1 MLRMPIMGCA
11 QLGHSQFALEACG
24 SMCLEIL
31 LLYFCAQAALVD
43 AQQLAQHLLYPLVDT
58 PLKARI
64 MSEASFQE
72 SFLITDPILIQDVN
86 LIAAVLQKQ
95 NLIVNA
101 DELQQHLA
109 TWDRSDD
116 YVMCDS
122 DTVTLFTKFT
132 KEELALPVEDRVV
145 KNSVDAKVSCAMDL
159 AELETALKDKSV
171 DNMHSLSQRVKQ
183 LVLETFNNLLL
194 NIVYGVGVELD
205 QEDILELRDEKI
217 TRDLPDIIKEAVKL
231 DTEQRKLR
239 CSGNRNVLGTILGLR
254 NDEWLSGTSH
264 TLCVAFAGSN
274 SDVSP
279 CDHVPITAQTH
290 EDSVCKGNCIKKTSL
305 WQMIHIAQKAQAVTN
320 GFVGEYVG
328 KAQPAGHMEIK
339 KCIDKMYTLRDSLA
353 KDKKSFSQKQMA
365 VSGRMVTDLEMNGVV
380 RGAVEQFNLAS
391 NLKRNDV
398 LFPECIR
405 TFATRLLDTQTF
417 FHRLRIALQ
426 REVSLQYT
434 VYIPPTNQPRARSK
448 NVKPQ
453 HVDIYGYRPLQNT
466 PFELL
471 SVFEFYM
478 YFYVEA
484 LLFPDACTA
493 PKRTE
498 WTPLGLFL
506 WKDYLAQKQLHAQP
520 QMPQWAPGKHYTV
533 IEPIKDEYYTFPSE
547 PTRMY
552 EVFRHRWV
560 IVRNRRPYVPVL
572 EGSRLPGPSAA
583 PEDSA
588 KYCSLFFRPW
598 SLVSDT
604 AHVPF
609 LANMGFSRGSRAEAL
624 QRQGKVKRRR
634 LIGKKDGTP
643 MNWQQA
649 WDEYIRGNVVSKHAA
664 RLVQTFLVMKFA
676 GNDNAPSADD
686 DAVDDSD
693 AEGDIVS
700 SLFS

>member
-1 MLRMPIMGCA
+1 
-11 QLGHSQFALEACG
+11 
-24 SMCLEIL
+24 
-31 LLYFCAQAALVD
+31 
-43 AQQLAQHLLYPLVDT
+43 
-58 PLKARI
+58 
-64 MSEASFQE
+64 
-72 SFLITDPILIQDVN
+72 
-86 LIAAVLQKQ
+86 
-95 NLIVNA
+95 
-101 DELQQHLA
+101 
-109 TWDRSDD
+109 
-116 YVMCDS
+116 
-122 DTVTLFTKFT
+122 
-132 KEELALPVEDRVV
+132 
-145 KNSVDAKVSCAMDL
+145 
-159 AELETALKDKSV
+159 
-171 DNMHSLSQRVKQ
+171 
-183 LVLETFNNLLL
+183 
-194 NIVYGVGVELD
+194 
-205 QEDILELRDEKI
+205 
-217 TRDLPDIIKEAVKL
+217 
-231 DTEQRKLR
+231 
-239 CSGNRNVLGTILGLR
+239 
-254 NDEWLSGTSH
+254 
-264 TLCVAFAGSN
+264 
-274 SDVSP
+274 
-279 CDHVPITAQTH
+279 
-290 EDSVCKGNCIKKTSL
+290 
-305 WQMIHIAQKAQAVTN
+305 MIRIAQKAQAVTN
-320 GFVGEYVG
+320 GYFGGYIG

-339 KCIDKMYTLRDSLA
+339 KCIDKMYTLRESLA
-353 KDKKSFSQKQMA
+353 KDKKSFSQKQRA
-365 VSGRMVTDLEMNGVV
+365 VSGRMVTDLEMNGVF

-405 TFATRLLDTQTF
+405 TFATRSLDTQTF

-434 VYIPPTNQPRARSK
+434 VYIPPTNQPRARST

-478 YFYVEA
+478 YFHAEA

-493 PKRTE
+493 TKRTE
-498 WTPLGLFL
+498 WTPLGLL
-506 WKDYLAQKQLHAQP
+506 LCKDYLAQKQLHAQQ
-520 QMPQWAPGKHYTV
+520 QMPQWAPAKHYTV
-533 IEPIKDEYYTFPSE
+533 IGPTKDEYYTFPSE
-547 PTRMY
+547 PTRTY

-560 IVRNRRPYVPVL
+560 IVRNRRPHVPVL

-664 RLVQTFLVMKFA
+664 RLIQTFLVMTFA
-676 GNDNAPSADD
+676 GSDNTPSADD

-693 AEGDIVS
+693 VEGDIPALTFSKEDARALLNRQLAGETQPSGTLLGSTMRKSSHRDQYNRAMQISSCLWSSGVVHTVS
-700 SLFS
+700 ATSEPAPPEGAWPEANHSRHKLDKGKTCEKQHHPHPFRGPTAPKADLHASAGAGSIDGWLDDFKRREQAKPNAEQFAILESVARRIKYEMRQEQATEPAPRASDEEPMLDLIHGLPGTGKSKVIE